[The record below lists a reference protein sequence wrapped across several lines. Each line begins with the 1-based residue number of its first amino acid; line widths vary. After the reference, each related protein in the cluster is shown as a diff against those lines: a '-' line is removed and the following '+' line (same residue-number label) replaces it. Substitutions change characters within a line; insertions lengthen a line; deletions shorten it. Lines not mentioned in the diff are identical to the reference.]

1 VLSDGA
7 HKTLGRESVPWYLRG
22 SSNRRQTLSCNTR
35 CSSVHPLGAMI
46 GGYGRETESSARRGA
61 VGDLRL
67 DFRIAGLV
75 LRAIP

>member
-1 VLSDGA
+1 MRIKHLAVNQCRGIYGA
-7 HKTLGRESVPWYLRG
+7 AQIVDK
-22 SSNRRQTLSCNTR
+22 R
-35 CSSVHPLGAMI
+35 CRAIQDASSVHPLGAMI
-46 GGYGRETESSARRGA
+46 GGYGRETELSARRGA